1 MIRQVDIHRTEDGER
16 LDSYE
21 NTALK
26 RLRAQLLERWASFPS
41 EWSEALD
48 CELEDG
54 LKRAV
59 ESEPEI
65 ITVMNPVS
73 RPMHLRLAALVSDVD
88 LDEMY
93 KLEWAELAVSDRGRC
108 YLVYRR
114 RDGEDYAIEW
124 SPTTNLPATMMSLLS
139 EPLAAA
145 VLGGDDN
152 DES

>member
-1 MIRQVDIHRTEDGER
+1 MNGHEDTS
-16 LDSYE
+16 LQ
-21 NTALK
+21 
-26 RLRAQLLERWASFPS
+26 RLRAQLLERWACFPS

-48 CELEDG
+48 RELEDG
-54 LKRAV
+54 LMRAGQ
-59 ESEPEI
+59 SNPEV

-73 RPMHLRLAALVSDVD
+73 RPVHLRLAALVSDGD
-88 LDEMY
+88 LDAMY
-93 KLEWAELAVSDRGRC
+93 EQEWAELAVSDRGRC

-124 SPTTNLPATMMSLLS
+124 SPTTNMPATMMSLLS

-152 DES
+152 AEG